1 MTDNGKEQA
10 HVKEAIKDQ
19 MLVSGDL
26 ATQRGRGYKSP
37 FKGRPSSTLPL
48 QTFLTVN
55 ANLCSLGNIPVWGNP
70 VAGHLGF

>member
-26 ATQRGRGYKSP
+26 ATQRGS
-37 FKGRPSSTLPL
+37 KGDLPPPYPCKHSS
-48 QTFLTVN
+48 Q
-55 ANLCSLGNIPVWGNP
+55 
-70 VAGHLGF
+70 